1 MHQNLQAD
9 AGRREPSGAHGHES
23 LSWEGCV
30 PCGVAGIQ
38 CGRERGM
45 GLGAMVEVGRRE
57 QREGKG
63 EDRIFLG
70 GGC

>member
-1 MHQNLQAD
+1 
-9 AGRREPSGAHGHES
+9 
-23 LSWEGCV
+23 
-30 PCGVAGIQ
+30 
-38 CGRERGM
+38 M

-70 GGC
+70 RGC